1 MVGRGWTG
9 EEVAE
14 VWWIAR
20 GEALEDCLGKMK
32 VSSGR
37 ECTKSK
43 VPTSGSSR
51 GAFAS
56 MENGTATKVKQQFQ
70 AISIRL

>member
-14 VWWIAR
+14 VWWIMR
-20 GEALEDCLGKMK
+20 GEALEDYLGKMK

-43 VPTSGSSR
+43 VPIDER
-51 GAFAS
+51 
-56 MENGTATKVKQQFQ
+56 Q
-70 AISIRL
+70 

>member
-1 MVGRGWTG
+1 M
-9 EEVAE
+9 
-14 VWWIAR
+14 R

-56 MENGTATKVKQQFQ
+56 MENGTSTKLRNDSK
-70 AISIRL
+70 R